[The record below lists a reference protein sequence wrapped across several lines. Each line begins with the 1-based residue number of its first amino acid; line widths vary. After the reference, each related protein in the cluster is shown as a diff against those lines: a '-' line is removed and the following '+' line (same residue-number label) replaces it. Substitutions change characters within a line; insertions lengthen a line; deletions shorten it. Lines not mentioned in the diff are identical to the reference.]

1 MSLHQGPEH
10 MTPRVK
16 SYLVTGREHGRLC
29 YMPIMGYNRGMASMT
44 TRELWPTLAIVSIT
58 ETNDWEDCS

>member
-1 MSLHQGPEH
+1 MA
-10 MTPRVK
+10 PRIK
-16 SYLVTGREHGRLC
+16 SYLVTGREHGKLC

-44 TRELWPTLAIVSIT
+44 TKELWPTLAIVSIT